1 MILTK
6 MLWLAVWN
14 YHNLTLTT
22 HIRSMPAELDQ
33 IERRIRQL
41 EIEREA
47 LRREQTVG

>member
-1 MILTK
+1 
-6 MLWLAVWN
+6 
-14 YHNLTLTT
+14 
-22 HIRSMPAELDQ
+22 MPAELDQ